1 MSGSNVSIQ
10 FLFSG
15 TEHLRLFLKSVFSFL
30 LRSLSMCLFEKPS
43 LVISSCSRH
52 SQTVRDPNWDMKDR
66 WLGVPLQ
73 YIPRGKRDAPCRYA
87 AKEPAE
93 KKEL

>member
-1 MSGSNVSIQ
+1 MLLINVK
-10 FLFSG
+10 G
-15 TEHLRLFLKSVFSFL
+15 
-30 LRSLSMCLFEKPS
+30 LFEKPS

-66 WLGVPLQ
+66 SLGVPLQ

-87 AKEPAE
+87 AKEPEE